1 MDISRKKYTKIG
13 EILVKLGFLNFEQL
27 KEGLAFQRD
36 QGRGK
41 MLGQILIELEFI
53 SANQLNAAIAV
64 QKGYPYINVNNCVI
78 NSLVLNLIPEAVV
91 KRYLIL
97 PIDKIR
103 DTISLAM
110 VNPMDEEAVNIV
122 KDISQSEPEIFLTTA
137 DDMQE
142 AIVKY
147 YGEGKKLR

>member
-13 EILVKLGFLNFEQL
+13 EILVKLGFLNHEQL
-27 KEGLAFQRD
+27 KEGLTFQRD

-78 NSLVLNLIPEAVV
+78 DPLVLNLIPEAVV
-91 KRYLIL
+91 RKYLIL

-110 VNPMDEEAVNIV
+110 ANPLDEEAVNKV
-122 KDISQSEPEIFLTTA
+122 KDISQGEPEIFLTTL
-137 DDMQE
+137 DDMKE
-142 AIVKY
+142 TIVKY
-147 YGEGKKLR
+147 YGEGKKT